1 MSLET
6 KRDWSGFQRLDQSKD
21 HSMLPS
27 LILSTLLSL
36 LWATLWFAWR
46 GGGWQDWLIDAL
58 VALLG
63 FGIGQMLGVALGL
76 PVPGIGGVRV
86 VEGTLCAWVALWIAQ
101 RLRRRPAK

>member
-1 MSLET
+1 
-6 KRDWSGFQRLDQSKD
+6 
-21 HSMLPS
+21 MLPS

-46 GGGWQDWLIDAL
+46 GGGWRDWLIDAL

-63 FGIGQMLGVALGL
+63 FGIGQMLGVAFDL
-76 PVPGIGGVRV
+76 PVPAIGGVRV
-86 VEGTLCAWVALWIAQ
+86 VEGTIGAWLALWIAQ